1 MKSSGMSNAHL
12 VQGQMRLFGRRIALV
27 LSWFRYRSAWQQNQ
41 VPVISMLK
49 IQAARVAEFPN
60 LWLPTLSP
68 FSRCSALVGLLLPR
82 RSQMLPDRP
91 SRKVFEFLNDNP

>member
-1 MKSSGMSNAHL
+1 
-12 VQGQMRLFGRRIALV
+12 
-27 LSWFRYRSAWQQNQ
+27 
-41 VPVISMLK
+41 MLK

-91 SRKVFEFLNDNP
+91 SRKVFEFLNDNLITFLEWILVTGDRVKHELEALLSRSWYS